1 MGLLKKT
8 GIPKVAEL
16 VPHILVKDDET
27 KVANQTGGVVGALNN
42 NKLSVCIHG
51 GFFIPVQD
59 VTEMLGMMVIMHYIL
74 HISPPGQV
82 LAAYGVMC
90 RLFGDTTNEIKLSK
104 MQKELVGKFK

>member
-1 MGLLKKT
+1 MLKKT

-16 VPHILVKDDET
+16 VPYILVKDDET

-42 NKLSVCIHG
+42 NRLIVCIHG

-74 HISPPGQV
+74 HSSPPGQV

-90 RLFGDTTNEIKLSK
+90 RIFGDTTNDIKLSK
-104 MQKELVGKFK
+104 MQKEPVGKFK